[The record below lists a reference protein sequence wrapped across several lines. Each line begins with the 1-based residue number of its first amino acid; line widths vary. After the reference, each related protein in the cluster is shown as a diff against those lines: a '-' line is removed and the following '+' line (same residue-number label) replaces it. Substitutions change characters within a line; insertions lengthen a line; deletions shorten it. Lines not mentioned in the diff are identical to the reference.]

1 MRRDAFTIIEV
12 LISVI
17 ILSIS
22 ILLVVKIHSDN
33 HEQIIYISERNKLSL
48 QDSLFTS
55 PDILS
60 YHMDNRSVYDIIGK
74 SIKIKETESREILKD
89 ITREIYLPDMIEIL
103 PAQDQQ
109 GPTAI
114 VNPVMIKDKYSSIYY
129 HFKIQSF

>member
-74 SIKIKETESREILKD
+74 SIYLNNDLFCHNNMASYLKLNDTEASDRARSERI
-89 ITREIYLPDMIEIL
+89 R
-103 PAQDQQ
+103 
-109 GPTAI
+109 
-114 VNPVMIKDKYSSIYY
+114 
-129 HFKIQSF
+129 